1 MITRRGLLK
10 TAMGT
15 MAMFV
20 AGKSGPLRPGTS
32 SAAATSSA
40 TPKRGGQL
48 MVSYETDPVT
58 FNGVKAT
65 NYATVQV
72 NEQIYESLT
81 TFDPK
86 MKIVPALAER
96 WDHPDPL
103 TYVFHLRQGVKFH
116 NGKLF
121 SAEDV
126 EYTFNRLLAKETASP
141 NRNWYD
147 YIDKVEVVNA
157 ATVRMRLSKPFAG
170 TLANIA
176 SLRGSGILPVG
187 AAEKMNLDVEA
198 VGTGPF
204 KLVSYTPRDNIRY
217 ARNPDYWEKSIPYV
231 NEMPWK
237 IMVSEDTRI
246 AALRSGALDYG
257 QLSPEGR
264 ERLKDQPRVHVQT
277 TPRAWLVLHEFNC
290 ARKPYS
296 DVRVRQAFSLAVDRK
311 AMIEKAASGAGVLS
325 GPVATG
331 NGDWYIPP
339 AELPYK
345 QDLPRA
351 KQLLAEAGY
360 PNGFK
365 TTIKILSGYP
375 EFVSASVVL
384 ADQLRQL
391 NIETELIQLEPGEFV
406 RQYRRPVESQDFDLY
421 STARTNYPDPDVY
434 LYQFY
439 VPGAAL
445 NRGYDNPTVTRLIER
460 GRETEE
466 RAARRAIYFDVQRI
480 LLEESPQLFWWVGLN
495 LEGLQQYVKGY
506 EASFLGTRYFR
517 NAWLD
522 K

>member
-1 MITRRGLLK
+1 
-10 TAMGT
+10 
-15 MAMFV
+15 
-20 AGKSGPLRPGTS
+20 
-32 SAAATSSA
+32 
-40 TPKRGGQL
+40 
-48 MVSYETDPVT
+48 
-58 FNGVKAT
+58 
-65 NYATVQV
+65 
-72 NEQIYESLT
+72 
-81 TFDPK
+81 
-86 MKIVPALAER
+86 
-96 WDHPDPL
+96 
-103 TYVFHLRQGVKFH
+103 
-116 NGKLF
+116 
-121 SAEDV
+121 
-126 EYTFNRLLAKETASP
+126 
-141 NRNWYD
+141 
-147 YIDKVEVVNA
+147 
-157 ATVRMRLSKPFAG
+157 
-170 TLANIA
+170 
-176 SLRGSGILPVG
+176 
-187 AAEKMNLDVEA
+187 
-198 VGTGPF
+198 
-204 KLVSYTPRDNIRY
+204 
-217 ARNPDYWEKSIPYV
+217 
-231 NEMPWK
+231 
-237 IMVSEDTRI
+237 
-246 AALRSGALDYG
+246 
-257 QLSPEGR
+257 
-264 ERLKDQPRVHVQT
+264 VQT
-277 TPRAWLVLHEFNC
+277 TPRAWLVIHEFNC

-296 DVRVRQAFSLAVDRK
+296 DVRVRQAISLAVDRK

-325 GPVATG
+325 GPIATG

-345 QDLPRA
+345 QDVARA

-375 EFVSASVVL
+375 EFVAASVVL

-391 NIETELIQLEPGEFV
+391 NIETQLIQLEPGEFV

-466 RAARRAIYFDVQRI
+466 HAARRAIYFEVQRI
-480 LLEESPQLFWWVGLN
+480 LLDESPQLFWWVGLN